1 MKYYSGLVDYPHDN
15 HKVTKKMAENGKY
28 YVRLETDRK
37 YNPEKKYNV
46 PVRVTIGVLDENDNT

>member
-37 YNPEKKYNV
+37 YNPEKKYNI
-46 PVRVTIGVLDENDNT
+46 PVRVTIGVLDC